1 MPSDVAASTDP
12 LIGRALE
19 GYRFLSLLGRGG
31 FGAVYL
37 AQHPRLDLQVA
48 VKYMQINDKTQ
59 AGDIARE
66 TAILTSLS
74 HPNIV
79 RIHDTFKYDDYQLI
93 MMEFVKG
100 GTLVSNLERVGR
112 LDMPTALAAVTQV
125 AEALT
130 YIHNKQI
137 LHLDLK
143 PANILL
149 DPQENAPLPRFV
161 LTDFGISR
169 LTRPGKDVSVVS
181 GTPAYMSP
189 EQFGFGDSNPDH
201 RSDIY
206 QLGMIFYQLL
216 VGTLPFAGG
225 GIVECARQHAYE
237 QPVPPSSRTPGL
249 PPNIDQII
257 LRALAKKPGERYQSA
272 AEMLDAL
279 RQAKASTAQNPRN
292 MTPPTVQ
299 LNAEALAK
307 AREVQQQ
314 VYVAT
319 MRLNKDEH
327 KSLKAAVSGI
337 SLSIVHKDGTAEARV
352 FDKPSILIGRVKE
365 VDLTLNQPTVSRQ
378 HAQIDRDASGTL
390 SVTDLASTHGTL
402 LDGHRLPPH
411 QPITWGVGQLLQIED
426 YSFYIAGVAGGMDTS
441 IKTNEVKGLFD
452 QVQKREQRPRLHM
465 TVTPEIVHVNSM
477 QPQYLRVQIQTEN
490 TPTARYTLQAQ
501 PGSGIDPRW
510 YTLPA
515 DKVIESGQVGTFDV
529 TIMSPPGTAGG
540 GQRYELMIEAS
551 ADNPAIPRVFQ
562 VVKLQLM
569 QEMRFSIALDPGE
582 VTHRRRGKA
591 RVVITNNGNYAE
603 TFNIGVQA
611 PDRLRITPHRA
622 QAQVVPGRPLAMP
635 LRFQPRRDAFRE
647 DRLLFAVM
655 VQTPNG
661 ATERANGSYV
671 LPRRMRLRIPWL
683 RALVIGVLIAL
694 AVIWFVNL
702 GYDVPMLVQLL
713 LYVIAQVRQALGIG
727 G

>member
-1 MPSDVAASTDP
+1 MSLPP
-12 LIGRALE
+12 LT
-19 GYRFLSLLGRGG
+19 RFLSLLGRGG

-48 VKYMQINDKTQ
+48 VKYMQIGDKTQ
-59 AGDIARE
+59 AADIARE

-112 LDMPTALAAVTQV
+112 LDLPTALAAITQV
-125 AEALT
+125 ADALT

-206 QLGMIFYQLL
+206 QLGMIFYQLV

-237 QPVPPSSRTPGL
+237 QPVPPSGRTPGL
-249 PPNIDQII
+249 PPTIDTII
-257 LRALAKKPGERYQSA
+257 LRALAKAPAERYQSA
-272 AEMLDAL
+272 AEMVNAL
-279 RQAKASTAQNPRN
+279 RQAQNSSAQNPRN
-292 MTPPTVQ
+292 LTPPTVQ
-299 LNAEALAK
+299 LNAEARAK
-307 AREVQQQ
+307 AQQAQQQ
-314 VYVAT
+314 VYAAS
-319 MRLNKDEH
+319 MQLSKDEH
-327 KSLKAAVSGI
+327 KSLQASVNGI
-337 SLSIVHKDGTAEARV
+337 SLSIVHRDGTAEPRV
-352 FDKPSILIGRVKE
+352 FDKASIIIGRAKDI
-365 VDLTLNQPTVSRQ
+365 DLPLNQETVSRR
-378 HAQIDRDASGTL
+378 HAQIDRDAGGRL
-390 SVTDLASTHGTL
+390 SVTDLGSTHGTL
-402 LDGHRLPPH
+402 LDGHRLPP
-411 QPITWGVGQLLQIED
+411 QQRFAWGVGQLLQIED
-426 YSFYIAGVAGGMDTS
+426 YSFYVAGASGGMDTS

-452 QVQKREQRPRLHM
+452 QVQQREQRPRLHM
-465 TVTPEIVHVNSM
+465 TVTPEIVYVNSM
-477 QPQYLRVQIQTEN
+477 QPQYLRVHLQTEN

-501 PGSGIDPRW
+501 PGSGIDPRL

-515 DKVIESGQVGTFDV
+515 DKVIEGGQGGTFDV
-529 TIMSPPGTAGG
+529 TIMAPPGTAGG

-591 RVVITNNGNYAE
+591 RVVISNNGNYAE
-603 TFNIGVQA
+603 TFTIGVQA
-611 PDRLRITPHRA
+611 PDRLRITPHKS
-622 QAQVVPGRPLAMP
+622 QVQVLPGRPLTVP

-647 DRLLFAVM
+647 DRLLFAIM
-655 VQTPNG
+655 AQTPNG

-683 RALVIGVLIAL
+683 RVLVIGVLIAL
-694 AVIWFVNL
+694 GIIWFVNL
-702 GYDVPMLVQLL
+702 GYDVPMLIQLL
-713 LYVIAQVRQALGIG
+713 LYVITQVRQAVGIG